1 MRKEK
6 NGNRYF
12 SFNEVAQAIFN
23 LSPFDEGELKNESK
37 RQELQDKFESKHKCN
52 FCGQVMTYKGGNIMA
67 CTNPECAKQGF
78 HILDSKGK
86 SLAVALY
93 KTKGE

>member
-1 MRKEK
+1 
-6 NGNRYF
+6 
-12 SFNEVAQAIFN
+12 
-23 LSPFDEGELKNESK
+23 
-37 RQELQDKFESKHKCN
+37 
-52 FCGQVMTYKGGNIMA
+52 MTYKGGNIMA

-86 SLAVALY
+86 SLAIALY